1 MSLEKKLVFLSIF
14 EKKFLGER
22 APDLKCCYNKR
33 KAKRF
38 GRGMKLMK

>member
-1 MSLEKKLVFLSIF
+1 MSLVKELALQSIF
-14 EKKFLGER
+14 EKKFLSER

-38 GRGMKLMK
+38 SRGMKLMK